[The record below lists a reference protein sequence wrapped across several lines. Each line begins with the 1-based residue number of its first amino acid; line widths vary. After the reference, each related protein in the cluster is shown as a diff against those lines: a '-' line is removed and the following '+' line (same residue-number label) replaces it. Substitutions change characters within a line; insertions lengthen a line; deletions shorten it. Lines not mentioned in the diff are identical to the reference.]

1 MHKESHTATWSEAF
15 PISNV
20 GNLLSPDELCITITL
35 QTGAKIFE
43 STKCR
48 YGQNCCELGLYG
60 HSCIKNTGRFPR
72 HSAINSILGRSL
84 TCINLPSTLEP
95 VGLTGDRRRPD
106 GLTLGPWYRG
116 LSLVWDATIVD
127 TCLGPLQSW
136 QCQTDRLFSNKGRGC
151 KMPKI
156 PWPPKQ
162 LPLSTSCNW
171 DHWCVWQIHRPF
183 FKWLCKETCWYVW
196 WPQGVLVAPPAPV
209 PGCGQR

>member
-1 MHKESHTATWSEAF
+1 VKWVHDSSPLQKRIQAAWDDLTCRDSLNTLLNTKTLGTTVSYLMHKESHTATWSEAF

-127 TCLGPLQSW
+127 TCLGPLQS
-136 QCQTDRLFSNKGRGC
+136 
-151 KMPKI
+151 
-156 PWPPKQ
+156 
-162 LPLSTSCNW
+162 
-171 DHWCVWQIHRPF
+171 
-183 FKWLCKETCWYVW
+183 
-196 WPQGVLVAPPAPV
+196 
-209 PGCGQR
+209 